1 MRENNIHVHMVLCDI
16 VSTNAKVFPHMFLSV
31 LSDVGIAVEDVDTL
45 ESELKALQHSV
56 QKYV

>member
-1 MRENNIHVHMVLCDI
+1 MVLCDI